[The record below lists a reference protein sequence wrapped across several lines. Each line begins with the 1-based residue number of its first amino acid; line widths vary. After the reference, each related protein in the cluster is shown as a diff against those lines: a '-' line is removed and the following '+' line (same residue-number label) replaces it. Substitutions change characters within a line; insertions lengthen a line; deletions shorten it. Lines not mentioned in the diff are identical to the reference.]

1 MISEPV
7 DFRDLPLLAQ
17 DPLRSRA
24 HHHGLAV
31 RRALGE
37 PTSIPFLLLAD
48 AVCAC
53 LVTLLRPD
61 RAPTALT
68 GLGSILT
75 IALLAGGGLYRKSL
89 SLTVLDEL
97 PAVVGRVLA
106 GEMVAAAIAS
116 QASRVDLERLGPAY
130 ALLALGFVLDRIA
143 ANTVRRFVHRR
154 GIHSHRTLTVGRV
167 EIAPHI

>member
-1 MISEPV
+1 MISEPL
-7 DFRDLPLLAQ
+7 DLRDLPLLAPAPVATE
-17 DPLRSRA
+17 DRA
-24 HHHGLAV
+24 PRLAL

-37 PTSIPFLLLAD
+37 PTSIPFLFLAD
-48 AVCAC
+48 ALCAC

-68 GLGSILT
+68 GLGSFLA

-106 GEMVAAAIAS
+106 AETVAAAIAT
-116 QASRVDLERLGPAY
+116 QIFRVDLE
-130 ALLALGFVLDRIA
+130 
-143 ANTVRRFVHRR
+143 
-154 GIHSHRTLTVGRV
+154 
-167 EIAPHI
+167 